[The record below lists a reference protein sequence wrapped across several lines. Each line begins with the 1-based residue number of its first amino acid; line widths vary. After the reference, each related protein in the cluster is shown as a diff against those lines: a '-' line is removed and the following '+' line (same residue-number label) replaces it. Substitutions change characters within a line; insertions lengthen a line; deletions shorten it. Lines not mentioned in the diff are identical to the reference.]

1 MRFALYR
8 KARKNFSPIR
18 PQNYTKDRTLFQ
30 MNDFN
35 SPDNMAPGISGDPTP
50 NSSTL
55 FVRDV
60 GKIDCALFDPSQG
73 ITGQSWHV
81 DVWLTGTLDENGFVF
96 DFSPLKSLIKQTLSS
111 TLDHSLIIPVQSQSV
126 QYGESEWGERWT
138 LRSKARGEAK
148 ETRWEYQCPKGSVF
162 PIHSVSLKTSVIEAE
177 FSRILRH
184 RLPATVLGLA
194 VKLREEAIATTEA
207 SYRYTH
213 GIQGHNGL
221 CQRLF
226 HGHRSRIEVFI
237 GEERRPDLE
246 HYIAREIFTS
256 SIHIASLNQ
265 IKSGSGE
272 IGRRSA
278 SDAPIT
284 LGYAGTLGSYE
295 ATMPANRLFFVEA
308 ETSIEAIA
316 RELARVIKRE
326 EKTNDIVKVVAYEG
340 IDKGAVGTA

>member
-1 MRFALYR
+1 M
-8 KARKNFSPIR
+8 NGVENNDSPTNI
-18 PQNYTKDRTLFQ
+18 
-30 MNDFN
+30 
-35 SPDNMAPGISGDPTP
+35 
-50 NSSTL
+50 STL

-73 ITGQSWHV
+73 IVGQSWYV

-96 DFSPLKSLIKQTLSS
+96 DFSPLKSLIKQTLAS

-126 QYGESEWGERWT
+126 QYTEIDSNERWI
-138 LRSKARGEAK
+138 LKSKARGDSR
-148 ETRWEYQCPKGSVF
+148 ETRWEYTCPKGSVF
-162 PIHSVSLKTSVIEAE
+162 PVHCVALKQTVIEQE

-184 RLPATVLGLA
+184 RLPATVQGLS

-213 GIQGHNGL
+213 GIQGHIGL

-246 HYIAREIFTS
+246 HYIAREIFAS
-256 SIHIASLNQ
+256 NIHIASLGQ
-265 IKSGSGE
+265 IKSGRGE
-272 IGRRSA
+272 VGRRGTT
-278 SDAPIT
+278 DEPIT
-284 LGYAGTLGSYE
+284 LSFAGTLGSYE
-295 ATMPANRLFFVEA
+295 GTIPSNRVFFVEA

-316 RELARVIKRE
+316 REIARLIKFE
-326 EKTNDIVKVVAYEG
+326 EKTNEVVRVVAYEG
-340 IDKGAVGTA
+340 IDKGAVGSA